1 MSKPT
6 EPSHRACVQ
15 ITRNYVCDAMSD
27 GEYYRRQAKEAQAHA
42 DRAIRDEDRVAWLRL
57 AQSWLALLPFR
68 KATPRKPLTRL
79 SGIRARIKTFPTR
92 ASESA
97 PLPDL
102 VLPVGHVAKV
112 RRPRRF
118 PQVQFLWRIE
128 HAGWHVS
135 PARRENVTPPE
146 LNMRDGTSRPP
157 EERT

>member
-68 KATPRKPLTRL
+68 RATPQE
-79 SGIRARIKTFPTR
+79 AFDE
-92 ASESA
+92 A
-97 PLPDL
+97 
-102 VLPVGHVAKV
+102 VLD
-112 RRPRRF
+112 
-118 PQVQFLWRIE
+118 Q
-128 HAGWHVS
+128 
-135 PARRENVTPPE
+135 
-146 LNMRDGTSRPP
+146 GTHQDISKDSQ
-157 EERT
+157 